1 MEDKKQMEEKA
12 AEQLNSFI
20 YTVAHE
26 LKTPAREISLYA
38 EFIEEDNRD
47 KLTMQSIKDL
57 HSIRRTCERM
67 TDMVKRLM
75 EYSKADLKNID
86 RIRIN
91 TQLLIH
97 QCFEELMRAEPNRK
111 VTLTMEDL
119 PELTGDMFL
128 IKLMVMNILSNSIKF
143 TRSRTKA
150 KIMVFA
156 TARDGY
162 VAFHFR
168 DNGIGFDM
176 NYADQIFEAFE
187 RLESNE
193 AYEGNGI
200 GLATVR
206 RIVQRFDGK
215 ASIMGWPE
223 KGCEVTV
230 CFPEEIIYPDIK
242 VSRQECSVVKIGIIG
257 DLTGIASKEE
267 RSKQAAYQLAV
278 KEINEA
284 GGIDG
289 KQIELLIR
297 DDRSQ
302 SDLTNKAAL
311 ELTQQEHVDVLMGS
325 TLSPSRDIMQRYAQ
339 QTKTLYLN
347 TQQTEGGV
355 SGHYVFCLSA
365 MPEQQM
371 EKMLAYL
378 FKKYGSK

>member
-215 ASIMGWPE
+215 ASIMGWHE

-242 VSRQECSVVKIGIIG
+242 VSRQERSVVKIGIIG

-278 KEINEA
+278 KEINDV

-289 KQIELLIR
+289 KKIELLIR

-339 QTKTLYLN
+339 QTKTL
-347 TQQTEGGV
+347 
-355 SGHYVFCLSA
+355 
-365 MPEQQM
+365 
-371 EKMLAYL
+371 
-378 FKKYGSK
+378 